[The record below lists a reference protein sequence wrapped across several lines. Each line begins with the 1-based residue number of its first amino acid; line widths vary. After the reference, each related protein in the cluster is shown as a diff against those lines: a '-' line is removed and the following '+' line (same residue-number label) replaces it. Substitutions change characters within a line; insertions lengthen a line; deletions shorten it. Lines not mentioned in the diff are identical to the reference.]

1 MMRFGLVLFHF
12 EFFFLILRFF
22 SSIFVL
28 LFHQFWCIFL
38 FCLFKCWE
46 PKCESNNFLRMNRI
60 FEQRVLCL
68 HLWLCSLKKR
78 MLNWSQRRM
87 THFMVNYF
95 YSHSLDRWAH
105 IKDWATLHPA
115 SISLKEKKKV
125 DAEKDL
131 YLVLYWS
138 WPWLKPFS
146 VSLNKQLLNW
156 KRDRT
161 NRLYHLSSTIAN
173 NTEGYKRIK

>member
-1 MMRFGLVLFHF
+1 MIRFGMVLFHLS
-12 EFFFLILRFF
+12 FFFILRFF

-68 HLWLCSLKKR
+68 HLWLCSIKKC
-78 MLNWSQRRM
+78 MLNWSQRRII
-87 THFMVNYF
+87 HFMVNYF

-105 IKDWATLHPA
+105 INDWAILYPA
-115 SISLKEKKKV
+115 SISLKKKKKKV

-156 KRDRT
+156 KRDF
-161 NRLYHLSSTIAN
+161 NFCLKYIHLEQIAYI
-173 NTEGYKRIK
+173 TFLLP